1 MKNNRI
7 VDRPLQISEPTFLP
21 EQSHRV
27 DAELRLNLPLDE
39 TDGDVTSA
47 PQTMATPHM
56 TSGTLP
62 FGGAWESGG
71 GVGGGTSRSNVT
83 DASAIADE
91 LRGVVRA
98 ELKKL
103 VEVRKHGAAACSTFG
118 LGVTLLSCYVIQ
130 RMLVHTCMYM

>member
-27 DAELRLNLPLDE
+27 DAELKLNLPLDE

-47 PQTMATPHM
+47 PQTAATPHM

-103 VEVRKHGAAACSTFG
+103 VEVRPPPSLPRLKTCLYLQHFRTHCSLHYF
-118 LGVTLLSCYVIQ
+118 VLSC
-130 RMLVHTCMYM
+130 